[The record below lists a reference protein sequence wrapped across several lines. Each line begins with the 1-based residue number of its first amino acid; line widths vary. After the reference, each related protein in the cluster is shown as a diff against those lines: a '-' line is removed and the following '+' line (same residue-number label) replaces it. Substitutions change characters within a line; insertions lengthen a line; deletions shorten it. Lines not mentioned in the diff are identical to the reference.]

1 MDLWHFGYNTKS
13 TKKIQK
19 IQKKIVSKI
28 LIFFIVLDDEDGK
41 WRPIDDG
48 VGEREGVEGLGKV
61 FFFNFVIVAQAA
73 TIRKTI

>member
-1 MDLWHFGYNTKS
+1 LALWLQHKIDKKKKLFQGY
-13 TKKIQK
+13 
-19 IQKKIVSKI
+19 
-28 LIFFIVLDDEDGK
+28 LFFFIVLDDKDGK

>member
-1 MDLWHFGYNTKS
+1 LALWLQHKIN
-13 TKKIQK
+13 KKKFKKNK
-19 IQKKIVSKI
+19 IKIVSRI
-28 LIFFIVLDDEDGK
+28 LIFFIVLDDKDGK
-41 WRPIDDG
+41 WGPIEDG